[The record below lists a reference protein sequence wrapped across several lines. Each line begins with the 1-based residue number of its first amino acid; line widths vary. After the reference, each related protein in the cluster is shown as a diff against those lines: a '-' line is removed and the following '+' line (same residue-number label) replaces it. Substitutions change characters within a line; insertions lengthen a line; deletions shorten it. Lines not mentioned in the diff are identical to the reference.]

1 MNSKYRVRLKSGRV
15 VGPFVLAQLGE
26 LYIKNHIDGTE
37 ECQYFPVG
45 DWKSIELYPEIN
57 ELIGKIASKEITSQD
72 LNSTNTHTV
81 ARLSAAQQ
89 AKKESEPA
97 APTPKTE
104 DEDFQEFKFTKDEG
118 PKIDYGELERKY
130 IERKAEEEKIK
141 EEKKES
147 QEPEEAPSVE
157 KTVVIKRPV
166 AEKVE
171 KTVIVS
177 KNDLIPLRKEK
188 QQDKE
193 DDIDFPEEVSQE
205 DTQEPPT
212 PPEEPE
218 DDFSADEKT
227 EFLNLDKMM
236 TEIKVETKTA
246 ERELERRAIEEEKK
260 YVDSQLV
267 DDDEEDDDEED
278 DKKKAKK
285 NKRKL
290 KPIYVVI
297 IAALFVLLMLPEDDK
312 PKTIVPVYSEIPFPV
327 AKEFIDEIKSEDA
340 LTKAYELMAQG
351 TYEGRLRALKFLNVS
366 LEHKFR
372 DNEAIGWYLRIAAEI
387 FENSKD
393 RVRNA
398 NNLFRLIQITKG
410 RALSD
415 ENVLLGTATFY
426 LKTGKTL
433 TAQNL
438 VENYLRVSKPSAD
451 IYTLYLE
458 ILINV
463 GRYDQAGKV
472 RDTLLSLQKKPQKS
486 YVVISKFFQIDQ
498 RYDRALE
505 VINEGL
511 EFYPDA
517 VDLLLTKSSILMSA
531 KRFNEMPQ
539 ILDLVL
545 KYQAER
551 SPVYFAKYI
560 EYRGILAA
568 AAGDS
573 AKAIDAFNKAIS
585 INESDELRSLL
596 AQAEVGGGQKAEK
609 LILESQVIEKMGRVQ
624 EEVRK
629 RNWDLALA
637 FAIEAA
643 DLMPNYI
650 PAQLLLAKIQRER
663 GFYEPAIK
671 NLERLK
677 EEFPVTANIN
687 YALVLTYLHAHKIE
701 DAETEIYV
709 LAQTEF
715 SDTAEYASLL
725 AMFYEKTDSI
735 NQAIRFYNEAIKRN
749 PIDDINYYNLAKIY
763 LRYKKF
769 EESKK
774 LILDAIE
781 LDPSNVYYHSVYANI
796 LYEMQTP
803 EVAIGYLRGILEQN
817 SDHPKILGD
826 IAIYYYRSGKIRE
839 FDEYRKR
846 VEALNMRD
854 ESFYEFLI
862 ESSRLRRNDDEVI
875 AYSKELIRVNPG
887 NLDVRMNLGEFLFK
901 RGAFTEAIKEFQE
914 VIERLSNYPR
924 ANYYLAKCH
933 VALNKYDEALKFA
946 DLEIEGNSTL
956 EHGYFI
962 KGEILRLKQEYSE
975 SVKML
980 EKAISINQRSVEAL
994 LALGWIKFRQNFL
1007 DTARELY
1014 NRALKEDQSIPDIHL
1029 QLGHIY
1035 RLSGQGALAIDFYM
1049 TYLNL
1054 KPNAPDRQ
1062 EIEQR
1067 IRSLRN

>member
-57 ELIGKIASKEITSQD
+57 ELIGKIASKEITDQD
-72 LNSTNTHTV
+72 LQSTNTHTV

-89 AKKESEPA
+89 AKKENEPSVP
-97 APTPKTE
+97 APKLE

-130 IERKAEEEKIK
+130 IERKAEEEKNK
-141 EEKKES
+141 KDEK
-147 QEPEEAPSVE
+147 QTQVQEEAPGVE

-166 AEKVE
+166 LEKVE

-177 KNDLIPLRKEK
+177 KNDLAPLRKETPE
-188 QQDKE
+188 DSADDFDFPNGDAPKE
-193 DDIDFPEEVSQE
+193 DAAES
-205 DTQEPPT
+205 PP
-212 PPEEPE
+212 PPEPE
-218 DDFSADEKT
+218 DDFSPDEKT

-260 YVDSQLV
+260 YIDSQLIEYE
-267 DDDEEDDDEED
+267 DEDDEEED
-278 DKKKAKK
+278 SDKGKQKKK
-285 NKRKL
+285 KL

-297 IAALFVLLMLPEDDK
+297 IIAVLVLLMLPEEDK
-312 PKTIVPVYSEIPFPV
+312 PKPIVPVYSEIPFPV
-327 AKEFIDEIKSEDA
+327 AKEFIDELKSEDA
-340 LTKAYELMAQG
+340 LTKAYELIAQG
-351 TYEGRLRALKFLNVS
+351 TYDGRLRALKFLNVS

-372 DNEAIGWYLRIAAEI
+372 DNEAIGWYLRVAAEI

-458 ILINV
+458 ILMSV

-472 RDTLLSLQKKPQKS
+472 RDTLLSLQKKPQRS
-486 YVVISKFFQIDQ
+486 YVIISKFFQIDQ

-517 VDLLLTKSSILMSA
+517 VDLLLAKSSILMSA
-531 KRFNEMPQ
+531 KRFNEMPPV
-539 ILDLVL
+539 LDMVF

-715 SDTAEYASLL
+715 SQTAEYASLL

-846 VEALNMRD
+846 VEALNVRD

-862 ESSRLRRNDDEVI
+862 ESSRLRRNDEEVI
-875 AYSKELIRVNPG
+875 SYSKELIRVNPG

-901 RGAFTEAIKEFQE
+901 RGAFNEAIKEFEE
-914 VIERLSNYPR
+914 VVERLSNYPR
-924 ANYYLAKCH
+924 ANYYLAKCY

-946 DLEIEGNSTL
+946 ELEIEGNSTL

-962 KGEILRLKQEYSE
+962 KGEILRLKQEYGE

-1014 NRALKEDQSIPDIHL
+1014 NRALKEDQSIPDVHL

-1054 KPNAPDRQ
+1054 RPNAPDRQ

>member
-1 MNSKYRVRLKSGRV
+1 MKSKYRVRLRSGRV
-15 VGPFVLAQLGE
+15 VGPFVLTQLGE

-45 DWKSIELYPEIN
+45 DWKSIELYPEISD
-57 ELIGKIASKEITSQD
+57 LIGKIASNEISSED
-72 LNSTNTHTV
+72 LENTNTHTV

-89 AKKESEPA
+89 AKKDNIQLPPQETQSS
-97 APTPKTE
+97 
-104 DEDFQEFKFTKDEG
+104 EDFQEFKFNKDEG

-130 IERKAEEEKIK
+130 IERKAEEEKNQKNEPIQDSV
-141 EEKKES
+141 ES
-147 QEPEEAPSVE
+147 NVE
-157 KTVVIKRPV
+157 KTVIIKKPS
-166 AEKVE
+166 ENID

-177 KNDLIPLRKEK
+177 KNSLTPFRKETPDEIEEK
-188 QQDKE
+188 SIPELSRSIVEAPQAEEIEEE
-193 DDIDFPEEVSQE
+193 DV
-205 DTQEPPT
+205 
-212 PPEEPE
+212 
-218 DDFSADEKT
+218 FSPDEKT

-236 TEIKVETKTA
+236 TEIKIEAKSS
-246 ERELERRAIEEEKK
+246 ERELERRAYEEEKK
-260 YVDSQLV
+260 LIGL
-267 DDDEEDDDEED
+267 DEEEPDEEAD
-278 DKKKAKK
+278 EELTPA
-285 NKRKL
+285 KRKI
-290 KPIYVVI
+290 KPIYIAIILGLVI
-297 IAALFVLLMLPEDDK
+297 FLMLPDEKK
-312 PKTIVPVYSEIPFPV
+312 PQTIVPVYSEIPFPV
-327 AKEFIDEIKSEDA
+327 AKEFVDELKSEDA
-340 LTKAYELMAQG
+340 LKKAFELMSSD
-351 TYEGRLRALKFLNVS
+351 TYGGRLQALKFLNVS

-372 DNEAIGWYLRIAAEI
+372 DNEAIGWYLRLAADV
-387 FENSKD
+387 FESSKD
-393 RVRNA
+393 KVRNA

-438 VENYLRVSKPSAD
+438 VENYLRVSKPSAE

-458 ILINV
+458 ILISV

-472 RDTLLSLQKKPQKS
+472 RDTLLSLQKKPKKS
-486 YVVISKFFQIDQ
+486 YVVLSNFFQIDQ

-517 VDLLLTKSSILMSA
+517 VDLLLAKSSVLLSMKKFSEMS
-531 KRFNEMPQ
+531 PV
-539 ILDLVL
+539 LDLVFQ
-545 KYQAER
+545 YQAER
-551 SPVYFAKYI
+551 SPVYYAKYI
-560 EYRGILAA
+560 EYRGVLAA

-573 AKAIDAFNKAIS
+573 ARAIDAFNKAIS
-585 INESDELRSLL
+585 VYESDELRSLL
-596 AQAEVGGGQKAEK
+596 AQAEVGGGEKAEK
-609 LILESQVIEKMGRVQ
+609 LILESQVIAKMGRVK
-624 EEVRK
+624 EEARK

-701 DAETEIYV
+701 NAETEIFV
-709 LAQTEF
+709 LAQTDF
-715 SDTAEYASLL
+715 SNTAEYASLL

-735 NQAIRFYNEAIKRN
+735 NQAIKFYNIAISRN

-769 EESKK
+769 EDSKK

-781 LDPSNVYYHSVYANI
+781 LDPSNIYYHSIYANI

-817 SDHPKILGD
+817 DDHPKILGD

-846 VEALNMRD
+846 VEALNVRD

-862 ESSRLRRNDDEVI
+862 ESSRLRRNEDEVI

-901 RGAFTEAIKEFQE
+901 KGAFLDAIKEFEQ
-914 VIERLSNYPR
+914 VLERLSNYPR

-933 VALNKYDEALKFA
+933 VAINKYDEALRYA
-946 DLEIEGNSTL
+946 DLEIEGNATL

-962 KGEILRLKQEYSE
+962 KGEILRLRQEYQE
-975 SVKML
+975 SVKLL
-980 EKAISINQRSVEAL
+980 EKAISINQKSVEAL
-994 LALGWIKFRQNFL
+994 MALGWIKFRQNFL

-1014 NRALKEDQSIPDIHL
+1014 NRALQQDQSISDIHL

-1035 RLSGQGALAIDFYM
+1035 RLSGQGALAIDFYQ
-1049 TYLNL
+1049 TYLSL
-1054 KPNAPDRQ
+1054 RPNAPDRQ